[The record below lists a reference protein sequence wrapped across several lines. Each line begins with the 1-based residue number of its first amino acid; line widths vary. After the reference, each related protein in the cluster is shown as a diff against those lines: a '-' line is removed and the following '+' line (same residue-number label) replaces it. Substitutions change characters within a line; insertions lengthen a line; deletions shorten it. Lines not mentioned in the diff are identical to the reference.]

1 MSSAVFIN
9 HHPDDTSVML
19 MNVHD
24 PNNNDD
30 LDDNGI
36 SESIID
42 GIQKEF
48 VALVKVSVCFF
59 IVNLLI

>member
-1 MSSAVFIN
+1 
-9 HHPDDTSVML
+9 

-30 LDDNGI
+30 LNKSDNGT
-36 SESIID
+36 SKFSID

-48 VALVKVSVCFF
+48 DALVKVSVCFF
-59 IVNLLI
+59 IVNLPIYWIIILLYSDLLCV